1 MSKKQI
7 YKLPNQLRISVDEMK
22 EVETVSIGVFV
33 NTGSRNENLKYMELP
48 ETKFEFAIVFPK
60 NSKLLIKVNEIIDDM
75 IDDNKIEKIERE
87 FLREFDE

>member
-33 NTGSRNENLKYMELP
+33 NTGSRNENLKINGISHFLEHMAFKG
-48 ETKFEFAIVFPK
+48 TKK
-60 NSKLLIKVNEIIDDM
+60 DQQ
-75 IDDNKIEKIERE
+75 NKSLRS
-87 FLREFDE
+87 LRE